1 MKDYSDMLFDLR
13 EEMTESR
20 YANELMKRAADV
32 IEQLAKDLNEA
43 LVDVRHAEEYAW
55 EVKQERDALAKSLD
69 QTLVRLNDETV
80 RADRLE
86 AENRAKE
93 QYIAETIGKLTR
105 ERERDDEIIASL
117 QKELVEAAKE
127 RDAAIAFVPRV
138 CKTCKRDGLQ
148 YLAGGKLDGLCDT
161 CRRNRRCNWEWRG
174 VQEVA
179 K

>member
-1 MKDYSDMLFDLR
+1 MKDYKELERLKLVPLKCEDIVSELR
-13 EEMTESR
+13 EETAYPP
-20 YANELMKRAADV
+20 YADMLMKRAAEAV
-32 IEQLAKDLNEA
+32 EQL
-43 LVDVRHAEEYAW
+43 
-55 EVKQERDALAKSLD
+55 VKEHDNARRTLD

-80 RADRLE
+80 RAERLE

-93 QYIAETIGKLTR
+93 QYIAETIGKLAR
-105 ERERDDEIIASL
+105 ERKRDDEIIASL